1 MPHCI
6 RTVRIL
12 KKPRLDAAGSEL
24 EKSAREELQK
34 AASSRELLSPWGQ
47 VPCIG
52 ARAIRSINELTGG
65 LKELQVMDL
74 CVHRTNSVTQR
85 EFFFFLLLCLQLHRV
100 ALCCVHSY
108 IVLRLKGKRGSQLWL
123 NFVIPSGSC
132 RSSGQKCS
140 VL

>member
-1 MPHCI
+1 MPRCI
-6 RTVRIL
+6 RTARIL

-24 EKSAREELQK
+24 ENSAREELQK

-52 ARAIRSINELTGG
+52 ARAIRSVNELTGG

-85 EFFFFLLLCLQLHRV
+85 EFFFSSAMFTTTQGCTMLC
-100 ALCCVHSY
+100 AFVHC
-108 IVLRLKGKRGSQLWL
+108 
-123 NFVIPSGSC
+123 FET
-132 RSSGQKCS
+132 
-140 VL
+140 